1 MMKLLNYDAPEE
13 LVIKVLEQA
22 IPDFI
27 LEVIRKQETAFYHG
41 DEFYL
46 QMLCPLQRYEQGEVE
61 ELK

>member
-1 MMKLLNYDAPEE
+1 MKILNYDAPAE

-46 QMLCPLQRYEQGEVE
+46 QMLCPLQCYEQGEE
-61 ELK
+61 SEG